1 MCVEVDRLDR
11 SVKNLVDLVGELHK
25 QDIQFKSLTDVIDT
39 GTPSG
44 RFFHVMASLSA
55 MERKLTI
62 ERARAGLAPRPP

>member
-44 RFFHVMASLSA
+44 RFFFYVMASLSA

-62 ERARAGLAPRPP
+62 ERARAGLESAR